1 MKSRAGPFLGDKSH
15 NNDSKARTQVQ
26 IFKPE
31 PKPVPIRI
39 WTIYMGLLVK
49 VISSVWAPLEVE
61 RAHFF
66 ASQARALLRSRDFSL
81 IKTGNFK
88 LGALFVKNKTRR
100 ALSLGLS

>member
-39 WTIYMGLLVK
+39 LTIYMGLLVK
-49 VISSVWAPLEVE
+49 VVFSVLSPLDVV